1 MGDLVDDLSPVQPSD
16 PGSLVLPVQ
25 RLRTSRPANY
35 APTEKARSS
44 RKRAL
49 EVSGMLLVVLVV
61 LIVPFVIEEVI
72 ELLRRK
78 IIDPVQV
85 LRVGLHNTVR
95 FE

>member
-1 MGDLVDDLSPVQPSD
+1 
-16 PGSLVLPVQ
+16 
-25 RLRTSRPANY
+25 
-35 APTEKARSS
+35 
-44 RKRAL
+44 
-49 EVSGMLLVVLVV
+49 MLLVVLVV
-61 LIVPFVIEEVI
+61 LIVPFVTEEVI